1 MMNSCRADHIGSLLR
16 PGFLLDAREQHAA
29 ANLSDAEFKQL
40 EDRAVDEAIALQERA
55 GIDVISDGEQRRNVF
70 ASQLVQAC
78 DGFASVRDNTVDWFR
93 LDGTTETSPVT
104 VGVVSKIKRRR
115 SLSSEEFVYL
125 RARTRRPA
133 KITIP
138 SPTMYAYYW
147 VPGISDA
154 AYRSPD
160 AYLEDVTDVLKD
172 DVGDL
177 VQLGAEYVQID
188 APELG
193 MLLDPH
199 QQEWFARKGFDP
211 ERLIDQGLELINAVI
226 GDHPRALFGLHIC
239 RGNDT
244 GRYMAKG
251 SYASIAKRV
260 FGTTKA
266 TRLLLEYDD
275 ERSGDFAPLAEV
287 PDDKTV
293 VLGLVTTKTPRV
305 ESAEELRERIRMA
318 SAYVPLERLALSPQ
332 CGFAS
337 VARGNPVTSEVQEKK
352 LRLVAEIARQVW
364 HG

>member
-1 MMNSCRADHIGSLLR
+1 MKACRADHVGSLLR
-16 PGFLLDAREQHAA
+16 PGFLLNAREQHTAGK
-29 ANLSDAEFKQL
+29 LSDAEFKQI

-55 GIDVISDGEQRRNVF
+55 GIDVITDGEQRRNVF

-78 DGFASVRDNTVDWFR
+78 DGFASVRGNTVDWYR
-93 LDGTTETSPVT
+93 LDGTTENSPVT
-104 VGVVSKIKRRR
+104 VGVVSKIERRR
-115 SLSSEEFVYL
+115 SLSSEEFTYL
-125 RARTRRPA
+125 RARTGRPT

-154 AYRSPD
+154 AYRSTD
-160 AYLEDVTDVLKD
+160 AYLEDVTDILKD
-172 DVGDL
+172 DL
-177 VQLGAEYVQID
+177 AELMQLGVEYVQID

-199 QQEWFARKGFDP
+199 QREWFARKGFEPD
-211 ERLIDQGLELINAVI
+211 RLIDQGLELMNAVI
-226 GDHPRALFGLHIC
+226 GDRPRALFGLHIC
-239 RGNDT
+239 RGNDA

-266 TRLLLEYDD
+266 SRLLLEYDD
-275 ERSGDFAPLAEV
+275 ERSGDFAPLKKV
-287 PDDKTV
+287 PDDKMV

-305 ESAEELRERIRMA
+305 ESADELRARIRMA
-318 SAYVPLERLALSPQ
+318 SAYLPLERLAVSPQ

-337 VARGNPVTSEVQEKK
+337 VARGNPVTADVQEHK
-352 LRLVAEIARQVW
+352 LRLVAEVARQMW
-364 HG
+364 QD